1 MVCSMKLH
9 THLTGALF
17 GALLIAG
24 ATTSSALPAQASRV
38 AAVPMKTAS
47 AAGNTQN
54 TRSTVLLS
62 AEQTSSA
69 VVTAT
74 LDVQVVRR
82 TPTFN
87 RQVTAEPK
95 WQLVTT
101 GCKAPIVSKPT
112 AVYPVPSPTLVV
124 APRSS
129 STCVSG
135 NTVTTFSG
143 AFSFNANFKS
153 SGIGG
158 DRMKT
163 VFRLDLPKGSKL
175 ISISAFAAITEYS
188 GNFTAGS
195 RVPLKTT
202 SRLDLKNIIP
212 F

>member
-1 MVCSMKLH
+1 MVPNMKLH

-17 GALLIAG
+17 GTLLIAG
-24 ATTSSALPAQASRV
+24 VTINVLPAQASR
-38 AAVPMKTAS
+38 AAAAPTKTAA

-54 TRSTVLLS
+54 ARSTVLLI

-112 AVYPVPSPTLVV
+112 AIYPVPSPTLVV

-143 AFSFNANFKS
+143 SFSFNANFKVT
-153 SGIGG
+153 GIGG

-163 VFRLDLPKGSKL
+163 VFRLDLPQGSKL
-175 ISISAFAAITEYS
+175 ISISAFAVITEYS

-195 RVPLKTT
+195 TVPLKAA
-202 SRLDLKNIIP
+202 SRVELKNTTR